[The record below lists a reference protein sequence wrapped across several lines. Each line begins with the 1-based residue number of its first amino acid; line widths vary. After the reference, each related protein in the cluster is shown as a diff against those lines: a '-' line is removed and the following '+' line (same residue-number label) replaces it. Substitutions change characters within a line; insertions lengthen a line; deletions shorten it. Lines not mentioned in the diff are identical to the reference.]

1 MSLQE
6 IYDHVKRDLEQ
17 IESELVKAVQT
28 HQSTLFTSATHL
40 LAAGGKRIR
49 PIFVLLSGRIGTYD
63 RDRLQQVAV
72 ALELIHM
79 ATLVHDDV
87 VDDATT
93 RRGRKTVRV
102 AWDNKVAVYTGDYI
116 FARALEVISLIDDP
130 VVHQVLAKA
139 MVCMC
144 RGEIAQM
151 QQLFSPDQSLKG
163 YLQRVK
169 RKTALL
175 MAISCQ
181 LGAVV
186 SQVPPRRLR
195 ALTRYGHYVGMSFQ
209 LTDDILDLM
218 GDEKVL
224 GKPVGSDLRQGNVT
238 LPVIYASYHGS
249 TQVKKRIR
257 AYLVTAGKE
266 GGLPELLEMVRQT
279 GGIQYAF
286 DLSNRYLAKAL
297 QSLEE
302 LPASGEKESL
312 QMMAEFMV
320 RRAY

>member
-6 IYDHVKRDLEQ
+6 IYDRLKRDLER
-17 IESELVKAVQT
+17 IELELTKSVQT
-28 HQSTLFTSATHL
+28 HQPALSTSSTHL

-49 PIFVLLSGRIGTYD
+49 PIFVLLSGHVGTYD
-63 RDRLQQVAV
+63 RDRLHKVAV

-87 VDDATT
+87 VDDAAV
-93 RRGRKTVRV
+93 RRGCKTVRV
-102 AWDNKVAVYTGDYI
+102 EWDNKVAMYTGDYI
-116 FARALEVISLIDDP
+116 FARALEAISLIGDP
-130 VVHQVLAKA
+130 LVHQMLAKA

-144 RGEIAQM
+144 RGEIAQI
-151 QQLFSPDQSLKG
+151 QHLFSQDQALKR
-163 YLQRVK
+163 YLHRVK

-175 MAISCQ
+175 MAISCH
-181 LGAVV
+181 LGAMV

-218 GDEKVL
+218 GDEQLL
-224 GKPVGSDLRQGNVT
+224 GKPVGNDLRQGNVT
-238 LPVIYASYHGS
+238 LPVIYAAHHGS
-249 TQVKKRIR
+249 TQVKERIR
-257 AYLVTAGKE
+257 EYLVTAGK
-266 GGLPELLEMVRQT
+266 GADLPELLEMIRQT
-279 GGIQYAF
+279 GAIQYTC
-286 DLSNRYLAKAL
+286 DLANRYLAKAL

-302 LPASGEKESL
+302 LPVSGEKECL
-312 QMMAEFMV
+312 RMMAEFIV